1 MKKQR
6 KQRDVNCEGTW
17 PRTKT
22 RTKKTGENF
31 LTSYNRKTYVYVGT
45 CSDAVHSS
53 VDVNIFDV
61 TIRSKKCFSGTAAT
75 FTVQQKN
82 ATMRSP
88 LTAQYLTHISIHS
101 FQSSRPPLSNQYYR
115 SYLRSHH
122 RINTKNAPQWSWS
135 ALSVL
140 ASSASRASMGRSP
153 SSFSDRTPLLHP
165 DQLQVQQ
172 KPTLTQ
178 KCQASQLLRLPL
190 PTCSVTT

>member
-61 TIRSKKCFSGTAAT
+61 TIRSKKCFSGTAGPRSQ
-75 FTVQQKN
+75 FKKKCYN
-82 ATMRSP
+82 AKPAHCS
-88 LTAQYLTHISIHS
+88 YLTHISIHS

-172 KPTLTQ
+172 RTLTR